1 MRDDF
6 STFDINKALEIP
18 RERLRDW
25 MVRGFVEPSVQA
37 EGAGTRAVFDRIDVY
52 LVALFEDLLEGGL
65 SRSMAAIFT
74 KQLRR
79 NKRIRA
85 TLDTTNYIV
94 FKKLGTNKWE
104 VTTSKVETEKIS
116 IDEDRKVEPGWK
128 QVIIYNFRS
137 LRKRVDERLNSL

>member
-1 MRDDF
+1 MKNDF
-6 STFDINKALEIP
+6 STFDISKALRIP

-25 MVRGFVEPSVQA
+25 MVRQFVEPSIQA
-37 EGAGTRAVFDRIDVY
+37 EGAGTRAVFDRTDVY

-85 TLDTTNYIV
+85 TLDKTDYIV
-94 FKKLGTNKWE
+94 CKKLGTNKWE
-104 VTTSKVETEKIS
+104 VTSSKGDIEKIGIDEEHKVES
-116 IDEDRKVEPGWK
+116 GWK